1 MASSGDATVV
11 VKKILAVIAMVLC
24 AGVLLACLAGA
35 IGVWVARAPLT
46 NTAVALLTTAYDTLQ
61 KVETTA
67 GQVSQGLGELQGLAG
82 KLDDAVNGVS
92 AAAGVLK
99 QIGPVGDAL
108 NAITGG
114 VQQLDGKL
122 AEIQASAGDIRSQ
135 AGGLASTVDVVRQ
148 RIPVWINVGAFAI
161 TLALLW
167 IGLGQVSLF
176 IHALAWF
183 RGGTPGLR
191 QAQTAP
197 AEPVEPVTTAAVTG
211 QPDAP
216 VPDAETTSYR

>member
-1 MASSGDATVV
+1 MASSEGATVV
-11 VKKILAVIAMVLC
+11 VKKILSVIAMVLC

-61 KVETTA
+61 KVGTTA

-82 KLDDAVNGVS
+82 KLDDVVNGAS
-92 AAAGVLK
+92 ATAGVLK

-135 AGGLASTVDVVRQ
+135 VGGLASTVDVVRQ

-167 IGLGQVSLF
+167 IGMGQVSLF
-176 IHALAWF
+176 IHARTWF
-183 RGGTPGLR
+183 RGGAPGLR

-197 AEPVEPVTTAAVTG
+197 VKPIEPVAIAAVTG
-211 QPDAP
+211 KTDAP